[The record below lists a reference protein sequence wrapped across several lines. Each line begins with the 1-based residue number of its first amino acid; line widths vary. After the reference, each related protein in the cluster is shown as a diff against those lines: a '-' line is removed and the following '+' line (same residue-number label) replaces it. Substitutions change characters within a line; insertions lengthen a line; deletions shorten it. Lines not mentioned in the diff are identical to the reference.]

1 MELTSGDSKL
11 PEIFQE
17 PEEVIAKSFEP
28 KKVTGTEN
36 LIEEKKDVEI
46 TVEQEK
52 KALQRPRRFVRTRN
66 SGTVVDAPRMKI
78 TRNPG
83 TIDQPRIRASR
94 STMIKTSRNLKAPTI
109 KISKTKY

>member
-52 KALQRPRRFVRTRN
+52 NALQRPRRFVRTRN
-66 SGTVVDAPRMKI
+66 PDILVNAQRIKI
-78 TRNPG
+78 TRNPR
-83 TIDQPRIRASR
+83 TIDQSRIRASR
-94 STMIKTSRNLKAPTI
+94 STLIKTSRN
-109 KISKTKY
+109 